1 MLSRV
6 VGTAKNV
13 LARKSAVSPASR
25 KVTSAKKPMKLTK
38 RYAHYNLGEIK
49 EVAKFPADYQETAVD
64 PVSGKAFGYFV
75 MGSSAAG
82 LAVIG
87 KNIVMPF
94 LSSLGAASDVIAMA
108 NIEVDV
114 GTIPVGEAVTVKWR
128 GKPLFIRHRTAAEI
142 EAAEA
147 VPLTSLID
155 PETDA
160 QRVRGP
166 PNILVLLG
174 ICTHLGCVPLNGQ
187 GNYNG
192 WFCPCH
198 GSHYDTS
205 GRIRAGPAPRNLEVP
220 PYYYLDDSHI
230 LVGLNAAP

>member
-1 MLSRV
+1 
-6 VGTAKNV
+6 
-13 LARKSAVSPASR
+13 
-25 KVTSAKKPMKLTK
+25 MKLTK
-38 RYAHYNLGEIK
+38 RYGHYSLGEIT
-49 EVAKFPADYQETAVD
+49 EVAKFPSVYQETNIDSTGA
-64 PVSGKAFGYFV
+64 KAFGYFV

-82 LAVIG
+82 LAIAA
-87 KNIVMPF
+87 KNAVLPF
-94 LSSLGAASDVIAMA
+94 LTTLGAAADVVAMA
-108 NIEVDV
+108 NIEVDI
-114 GTIPVGEAVTVKWR
+114 GTLPVGEAVTVKWR

-147 VPLTSLID
+147 VPMTSLID
-155 PETDA
+155 PQLDSE
-160 QRVRGP
+160 RVRGP

-174 ICTHLGCVPLNGQ
+174 ICTHLGCVPLNGA

-220 PYYYLDDSHI
+220 PYYYLDDTHL
-230 LVGLNAAP
+230 LVGLNSAP

>member
-1 MLSRV
+1 
-6 VGTAKNV
+6 
-13 LARKSAVSPASR
+13 
-25 KVTSAKKPMKLTK
+25 MKLSK
-38 RYAHYNLGEIK
+38 RFAHYNLGEIN
-49 EVAKFPADYQETAVD
+49 EVAKFPADYQETAID

-87 KNIVMPF
+87 KNLIMPF

-108 NIEVDV
+108 NIEVDI
-114 GTIPVGEAVTVKWR
+114 GSIPEGEAITVKWR

-142 EAAEA
+142 EAANS

-155 PETDA
+155 PQTDA
-160 QRVRGP
+160 ERVRGP

-220 PYYYLDDSHI
+220 PYYYLDDTHI
-230 LVGLNAAP
+230 LVGLNGSP